1 MDYTE
6 GQVVY
11 SKSGHDKTLPFVVL
25 RVDGEY
31 LYLADGK
38 RRTLEHPKK
47 KKQKHVQKTNII
59 CEAIREKLLHDGYL
73 LNAEIAK
80 ALKEFGRNEKE

>member
-47 KKQKHVQKTNII
+47 KKQKHVHKTNSNR
-59 CEAIREKLLHDGYL
+59 EAIRE
-73 LNAEIAK
+73 
-80 ALKEFGRNEKE
+80 